1 MLDYNTFAKEW
12 QSKRNSK
19 VHFAHD
25 FLEKPAMQELL
36 PDLKDK
42 KVLVLGSGSGEECF
56 DFLDK
61 GASLVVGIDASSELI
76 KIAENQAEFREY
88 DFTKVE
94 FICQKIEDL
103 DLKIKDFD
111 YVYSSLTLHYIE
123 NWVESLIAI
132 QKYMKPGS
140 KMLFSVHHPVK
151 WGSETTRGK
160 DENSFHLGYRK
171 SKLRDMDYTVYGDY
185 LTPRPISDLLFG
197 KIEIVHHHKP
207 ISQMFQEI
215 QKAGMQVNQ
224 IVEPLPTLQSRR
236 DKLDFYEVYSRIP
249 LFIIFEITKKLV
261 E

>member
-25 FLEKPAMQELL
+25 YLEKPAMQSLL

-42 KVLVLGSGSGEECF
+42 KILVLGSGSGEECF
-56 DFLDK
+56 DLLDK
-61 GASLVVGIDASSELI
+61 GAGYVVGVDASSELI
-76 KIAENQAEFREY
+76 KIAEDQAEFREY
-88 DFTKVE
+88 DLTKVE
-94 FICQKIEDL
+94 FICQKIEDIN
-103 DLKIKDFD
+103 LKIKDFD
-111 YVYSSLTLHYIE
+111 YVYSSLTLHYVE
-123 NWVESLIAI
+123 NWEESLIAI

-171 SKLRDMDYTVYGDY
+171 SKIRDMDYTVYGDY

-197 KIEIVHHHKP
+197 KIEIVHYHKP
-207 ISQMFQEI
+207 ISQMFLEI
-215 QKAGMQVNQ
+215 QKSGMKINK
-224 IVEPLPTLQSRR
+224 IVEPLPTLESRR
-236 DKLDFYEVYSRIP
+236 EKLDFYEVYSRIP
-249 LFIIFEITKKLV
+249 LFVIFETEKGTQ
-261 E
+261 

>member
-25 FLEKPAMQELL
+25 YLEKPAMQKLL
-36 PDLKDK
+36 PDLKGK

-61 GASLVVGIDASSELI
+61 GADLVIGVDASSELI
-76 KIAENQAEFREY
+76 KISQDQAEFREY
-88 DFTKVE
+88 DLTKVE

-103 DLKIKDFD
+103 DLKNNDFD
-111 YVYSSLTLHYIE
+111 HVYSSLTLHYIE
-123 NWVESLIAI
+123 NWVESLTII
-132 QKYMKPGS
+132 QKYMKPDT
-140 KMLFSVHHPVK
+140 KMLFSVHHPIK

-160 DENSFHLGYRK
+160 DENSFVLGYRK

-185 LTPRPISDLLFG
+185 LTPRPVADLLFG
-197 KIEIVHHHKP
+197 KIEIVHYHKS

-215 QKAGMQVNQ
+215 QKAEMQIKQ
-224 IVEPLPTLQSRR
+224 IIEPIPTPESRKE
-236 DKLDFYEVYSRIP
+236 KLDFYEVYSRIP
-249 LFIIFEITKKLV
+249 LFIIFEIEKV
-261 E
+261 I